1 MKTGHKPRPP
11 VSYIG
16 KFQPLV
22 PDSEAIKREAWRNGI
37 LAVDINDERL
47 DFVDKEFIQHIG
59 EVLHGKKLTPP
70 PQKPIST
77 KVSGH

>member
-22 PDSEAIKREAWRNGI
+22 PDSEAIKRDSWRRHGI
-37 LAVDINDERL
+37 LVVDINDERL
-47 DFVDKEFIQHIG
+47 DFVDKEFIRHIG
-59 EVLHGKKLTPP
+59 EVLHGQKKPR
-70 PQKPIST
+70 Q
-77 KVSGH
+77 